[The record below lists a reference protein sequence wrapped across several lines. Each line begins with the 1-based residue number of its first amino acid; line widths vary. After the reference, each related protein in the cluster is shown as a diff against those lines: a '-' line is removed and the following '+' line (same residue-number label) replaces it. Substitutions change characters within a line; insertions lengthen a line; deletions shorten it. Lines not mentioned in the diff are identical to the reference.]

1 MSSGILRRPL
11 AFWDVSRKQNTDQAE
26 IVTTILRF
34 RDTRAF
40 GVRLGPSPRA
50 SFTTLCDLCYLL
62 FRNFLGVFLSQ
73 SLPGRCALFGR
84 RRRIFFTE
92 DRKDHEDN
100 PFDVTVAFERYFF
113 GVRPWPDRGD
123 HGSSPPAES

>member
-11 AFWDVSRKQNTDQAE
+11 AFWDVSRKQNTNQAE

-50 SFTTLCDLCYLL
+50 SFTTLCDLCDLL

-73 SLPGRCALFGR
+73 SLPGRCALFER
-84 RRRIFFTE
+84 RRNLFHRRSQRSPRQSLRCNGGLREVLLWSSTLAGS
-92 DRKDHEDN
+92 R
-100 PFDVTVAFERYFF
+100 
-113 GVRPWPDRGD
+113 RPRL
-123 HGSSPPAES
+123 